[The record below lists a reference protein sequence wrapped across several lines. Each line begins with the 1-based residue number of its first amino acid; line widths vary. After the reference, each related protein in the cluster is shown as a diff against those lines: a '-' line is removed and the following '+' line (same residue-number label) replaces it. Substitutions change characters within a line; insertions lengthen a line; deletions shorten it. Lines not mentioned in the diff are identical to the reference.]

1 MSNIVKCWWSSREK
15 GSPCF
20 NMVDSECP
28 ACQCEMHIRD
38 DLCCGNGND
47 DDVYKLSR
55 WSVVALLKQTVMF
68 LRLCD
73 SNHYYNCTVVLWS
86 AELQPTTFYEELPD
100 ISTRRIGVAAPL
112 ILHYKAC
119 IWAFV
124 SINDVVHFVLIT

>member
-38 DLCCGNGND
+38 DLCCGND

-86 AELQPTTFYEELPD
+86 AELQLFMKSYQTYQLDELELRLLWSCTIKHAYELLFQLMT
-100 ISTRRIGVAAPL
+100 SYTL
-112 ILHYKAC
+112 F
-119 IWAFV
+119 W
-124 SINDVVHFVLIT
+124 